1 VKPGH
6 WQEAEVL
13 VNEVVRLAFGLDARG
28 TERYL
33 DGTGKQLG
41 REDQTAS

>member
-1 VKPGH
+1 MF
-6 WQEAEVL
+6 

-33 DGTGKQLG
+33 DEAGKQLG